1 MDDKVRCQSCGM
13 PLTDDNGGTEQDNSK
28 SKEYCSM
35 CYMYGTF
42 TEPDLQLDQMI
53 ERSVNHMTSQLQMP
67 EDRAIQMAQTVI
79 PELKRW
85 QS

>member
-1 MDDKVRCQSCGM
+1 
-13 PLTDDNGGTEQDNSK
+13 
-28 SKEYCSM
+28 
-35 CYMYGTF
+35 MYGSF

-53 ERSVNHMTSQLQMP
+53 ERSVNHMTSELQMP
-67 EDRAIQMAQTVI
+67 EDRAIQLAQTVI

>member
-1 MDDKVRCQSCGM
+1 M
-13 PLTDDNGGTEQDNSK
+13 PLTDDVAGTEADNSK
-28 SKEYCSM
+28 SVEYCKM

-42 TEPDLQLDQMI
+42 TEPELQLDQMI

-67 EDRAIQMAQTVI
+67 EDRAIQLAQTVI

-85 QS
+85 Q